1 MKHNTLLFTAFVM
14 ISLLWACSQQEE
26 IMETVAAAKGTT
38 TIVASTGNA
47 AGTRIAFTDEG
58 ADGVKQAWEAGDQF
72 LLYDDNGNYAATLTI
87 KEGEAGK
94 RYTAELT
101 GFNKLQKITAFTLAT
116 LTDIPNNLNTWVITD
131 AITAENNLSALR
143 SKINAAGKNITL
155 VLPNATG
162 IGEDAFIDCTNLT
175 AVNLPKATK

>member
-1 MKHNTLLFTAFVM
+1 MKHNALLFTAFVM

-72 LLYDDNGNYAATLTI
+72 LLYDDNGNYA
-87 KEGEAGK
+87 
-94 RYTAELT
+94 
-101 GFNKLQKITAFTLAT
+101 
-116 LTDIPNNLNTWVITD
+116 V
-131 AITAENNLSALR
+131 
-143 SKINAAGKNITL
+143 
-155 VLPNATG
+155 
-162 IGEDAFIDCTNLT
+162 NLT
-175 AVNLPKATK
+175 VGEVERSQVNADDIKWRGYGPFRSITIR